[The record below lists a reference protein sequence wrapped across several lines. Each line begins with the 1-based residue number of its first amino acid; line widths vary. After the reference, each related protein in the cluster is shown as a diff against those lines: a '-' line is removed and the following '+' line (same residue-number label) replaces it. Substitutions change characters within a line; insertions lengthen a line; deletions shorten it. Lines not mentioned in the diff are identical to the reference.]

1 MTSQNLIKENILN
14 KRNRKRKR
22 LKNSGKTI
30 FEEYNFEFLIFGLF
44 GLGFFLLWEDWN
56 IKSLV
61 WNGITRTALLV
72 ITFLRNSSVKIGNL
86 LSGVETSD
94 LIGIILILVG
104 IVLVLNR
111 ARLRTIERHP
121 NLTSCPKCNS
131 GLRRVH
137 RKTKHKIQS
146 WLYFCKFKRFKC
158 KSCSFDGVAMIEG
171 KK

>member
-1 MTSQNLIKENILN
+1 MS

-22 LKNSGKTI
+22 IKNDSKT
-30 FEEYNFEFLIFGLF
+30 FFNEYNFELLVLGLF
-44 GLGFFLLWEDWN
+44 TLGFFLLWEKWN

-61 WNGITRTALLV
+61 WSGITSTALFV
-72 ITFLRNSSVKIGNL
+72 ITFLRNVSVRIGSL

-94 LIGIILILVG
+94 LIGIILILIAV
-104 IVLVLNR
+104 VLVLNR

-121 NLTSCPKCNS
+121 NLVSCPKCDS

-146 WLYFCKFKRFKC
+146 WFYLCKFKRFKC
-158 KSCSFDGVAMIEG
+158 KSCSFDGVAMIAG

>member
-1 MTSQNLIKENILN
+1 MGRKI
-14 KRNRKRKR
+14 RKRKR
-22 LKNSGKTI
+22 IKNNGKT
-30 FEEYNFEFLIFGLF
+30 FFQEYNFEFLVLGLF
-44 GLGFFLLWEDWN
+44 TLGFFLLWEKWN

-61 WNGITRTALLV
+61 WGGITNTALFV
-72 ITFLRNSSVKIGNL
+72 ITFLRNVSVRFGSL

-94 LIGIILILVG
+94 LIGIILILIA

-121 NLTSCPKCNS
+121 NLLSCPKCDS

-146 WLYFCKFKRFKC
+146 WFYLCKFKRFKC
-158 KSCSFDGVAMIEG
+158 KSCSFDGVAMIAG

>member
-1 MTSQNLIKENILN
+1 MIKENILS

-22 LKNSGKTI
+22 IKNNSKP
-30 FEEYNFEFLIFGLF
+30 FSKEYNFELLVLGLF
-44 GLGFFLLWEDWN
+44 TLGFFLLWEKWN
-56 IKSLV
+56 IKYIV
-61 WNGITRTALLV
+61 WVGITSTALFV
-72 ITFLRNSSVKIGNL
+72 ITFLRNVSVRIGSL

-94 LIGIILILVG
+94 LIGIILILIA

-121 NLTSCPKCNS
+121 NLVSCPKCDS

-146 WLYFCKFKRFKC
+146 WFYLCKFKRFKC
-158 KSCSFDGVAMIEG
+158 KSCSFDGVAMIAE

>member
-1 MTSQNLIKENILN
+1 MS

-22 LKNSGKTI
+22 IKNDSKT
-30 FEEYNFEFLIFGLF
+30 FFMEYNFELLVLGLF
-44 GLGFFLLWEDWN
+44 TLGFFLLWEKWN

-61 WNGITRTALLV
+61 WGGITSTALFV
-72 ITFLRNSSVKIGNL
+72 ITFLRNVSVRIGNL

-94 LIGIILILVG
+94 LIGIILILIAV
-104 IVLVLNR
+104 ILVLNR

-121 NLTSCPKCNS
+121 NLVSCPKCDS

-146 WLYFCKFKRFKC
+146 WFYLCKFKRFKC
-158 KSCSFDGVAMIEG
+158 KSCSFDGVAMIIG